1 MAGHFYIAN
10 GFWQCITA
18 YLIQLNLIIHV
29 SNKINWL
36 TEEIFFSHW
45 FISNLQIQ
53 LSRKE
58 EMGEEMAR
66 KIILIQALPEI
77 WLWLWR
83 RYWLWGQL
91 ILPPKSRVKTFQWS
105 IHHSSKYG
113 PISTMSSSFT
123 HTHTHARMH
132 TLLRWYKSF
141 TLPKENK
148 SPFLFPCLCT
158 LYPLLRISFSEL
170 TNFYPSQKS
179 KTSSLSIKP
188 SRRSSVSQSNLYI
201 LLVQCPSGFF
211 AHRHPGIW
219 HALVSNGSSVGFY
232 MRREWGVRDS
242 ASHFQDMNVIWNI
255 VPLTHS
261 HPIKNLAY
269 PSAIPSFSLSL
280 SQLFLLS

>member
-1 MAGHFYIAN
+1 MVPY
-10 GFWQCITA
+10 QPCPVP
-18 YLIQLNLIIHV
+18 L
-29 SNKINWL
+29 
-36 TEEIFFSHW
+36 
-45 FISNLQIQ
+45 
-53 LSRKE
+53 
-58 EMGEEMAR
+58 
-66 KIILIQALPEI
+66 
-77 WLWLWR
+77 
-83 RYWLWGQL
+83 
-91 ILPPKSRVKTFQWS
+91 
-105 IHHSSKYG
+105 
-113 PISTMSSSFT
+113 

-148 SPFLFPCLCT
+148 SPFLVPCLCT

-211 AHRHPGIW
+211 AHRHPRIW